1 MYHHI
6 LIPTDGSQI
15 SATAVEKTMAFAR
28 HAGAKVTVVT
38 VTEPFQI
45 FSVDPMQISGTE
57 PEYLQHAKEQA
68 TRHLDDAVLIAKRFG
83 VHCETVQVEHLH
95 PYQAIIA
102 VAAEKGCDLIAM
114 ASHGRRGVAAL
125 VLGSE
130 TIKVLTHSKLPVIV
144 YR

>member
-6 LIPTDGSQI
+6 LIPTDGSPL
-15 SATAVEKTMAFAR
+15 SAAAVEKTMAFAR
-28 HAGAKVTVVT
+28 HAGAKVTMVT
-38 VTEPFQI
+38 VTEPFHV
-45 FSVDPMQISGTE
+45 FSVDPEQLSGTE

-68 TRHLDDAVLIAKRFG
+68 ARHLGDAELIAKRFG
-83 VHCETVQVEHLH
+83 VHCETVQVEHVH
-95 PYQAIIA
+95 PYQAIID
-102 VAAEKGCDLIAM
+102 VAAKKGCDLIAM

-130 TIKVLTHSKLPVIV
+130 TTKVLTHSKLPVLV